1 MTKSKLLILSTLC
14 SVIKSL
20 DKTKLE
26 IDDIPDTAVDVI
38 PVSEKF
44 LRPVVCNNLFTGS
57 IRSVYAIGL
66 CIVYDKFW

>member
-1 MTKSKLLILSTLC
+1 MLSTLC

-26 IDDIPDTAVDVI
+26 IDEIPDFAVDVI

-44 LRPVVCNNLFTGS
+44 LSPVVWSNLLTGS
-57 IRSVYAIGL
+57 IKSV
-66 CIVYDKFW
+66 